1 VRLEV
6 LSAGPAFGNDPRAS
20 RRVTAYAGAVPDF
33 VGLLRQLAALQPP
46 LFVFGSVAETALLD
60 GELSHS
66 YGDVDVVIPRTELEW
81 RLRQLALL
89 GFDAFTV
96 YYEPRPGLPLVYG
109 STRGDLALEVSLVD
123 YGSAG
128 NPFFVVR
135 TDEGAVAISVPAD
148 AFRWPPT
155 VVDGVAIHTLSP
167 LALVHLRAGAFA
179 TGAFGPE
186 RPGKDDVAQARVIK
200 TFFRN
205 TDPERLRPTITR
217 IGDCG

>member
-1 VRLEV
+1 
-6 LSAGPAFGNDPRAS
+6 
-20 RRVTAYAGAVPDF
+20 VTAYPDAVPDF
-33 VGLLRQLAALQPP
+33 VGLLRQLAALEPP

-89 GFDAFTV
+89 GFDVFTV
-96 YYEPRPGLPLVYG
+96 YYEPRPSLPLVYG
-109 STRGDLALEVSLVD
+109 STRGELALEVSLVD
-123 YGSAG
+123 HDSAG

-135 TDEGAVAISVPAD
+135 TDEGAVAISVPPD

-167 LALVHLRAGAFA
+167 LALIHLRAGAFA

-186 RPGKDDVAQARVIK
+186 RPGKDDVAQARMIE
-200 TFFRN
+200 TFFSD

-217 IGDCG
+217 IGDGG